1 MKWREKTLNIFIKEE
16 SSLPIYEQIVS
27 AVKNSILNHELA
39 PGDMLP
45 SIRSL
50 AKSLGISVITTKRA
64 YEELEKQGLI
74 YSEQG
79 KGFFVSRFNPNILLE
94 EQLKTLEDHLA
105 DVVLEAKTLN
115 LSVGELTD
123 MVRLLWDKEVDHQ

>member
-1 MKWREKTLNIFIKEE
+1 MNIFLKEE

-39 PGDMLP
+39 PGDILP

>member
-1 MKWREKTLNIFIKEE
+1 MNIFIKEE

-94 EQLKTLEDHLA
+94 EQLKTLQDHLA

-115 LSVGELTD
+115 LSVEELTD

>member
-1 MKWREKTLNIFIKEE
+1 LNIFIKEE

>member
-123 MVRLLWDKEVDHQ
+123 MVRLLWDKEVQ

>member
-1 MKWREKTLNIFIKEE
+1 MNIFLKEE

-94 EQLKTLEDHLA
+94 EQLKTLEEHLA

-115 LSVGELTD
+115 LSVGELAD
-123 MVRLLWDKEVDHQ
+123 MVMLLWDKEVQ

>member
-1 MKWREKTLNIFIKEE
+1 MNIFIKEE

-50 AKSLGISVITTKRA
+50 AKSLGISVITTKR
-64 YEELEKQGLI
+64 
-74 YSEQG
+74 
-79 KGFFVSRFNPNILLE
+79 NPNILLE

-123 MVRLLWDKEVDHQ
+123 MFRLLWDKEVDHQ

>member
-1 MKWREKTLNIFIKEE
+1 MNIFIKEE

-79 KGFFVSRFNPNILLE
+79 KGFFVNRFNPNILLE
-94 EQLKTLEDHLA
+94 EQLKTLEEHLA

-115 LSVGELTD
+115 LSVGELAD
-123 MVRLLWDKEVDHQ
+123 MVMLLWDKEVQ

>member
-1 MKWREKTLNIFIKEE
+1 MNIFIKEE
-16 SSLPIYEQIVS
+16 SSLPIYGQIVS

-94 EQLKTLEDHLA
+94 EQLKTLEEHLA

-115 LSVGELTD
+115 LSVGELAD
-123 MVRLLWDKEVDHQ
+123 MVMLLWDKEVQ

>member
-1 MKWREKTLNIFIKEE
+1 MNIFIKEE

-79 KGFFVSRFNPNILLE
+79 NGFFVSRFNPNILLE

-115 LSVGELTD
+115 LSVEELTD

>member
-1 MKWREKTLNIFIKEE
+1 MNIFIKEE
-16 SSLPIYEQIVS
+16 SSLPIYEQSVS

-50 AKSLGISVITTKRA
+50 ANSLGISVITTKRA

-115 LSVGELTD
+115 LSVEELTD